1 MLKLCSLHKLV
12 IITKRGMDN
21 VKHLQVKF
29 SEMKKEYANSNFK
42 KVYSHVNLEWEILW
56 ETQVE
61 VVELTPWK
69 H

>member
-1 MLKLCSLHKLV
+1 
-12 IITKRGMDN
+12 MDN

-42 KVYSHVNLEWEILW
+42 KVYSHVNLEWEILR